1 MIFIFLIDSEVVSE
15 SLVFSLCCL
24 YGCFDLCCDCLILD
38 FSTGCLFHS
47 WALKLLN
54 FLIGSSNN
62 KDMTENLEEKK
73 SYYKSVSSMPTT
85 FFILKWTEDSRW
97 SENEVHIGKI
107 FTVGLQMVYKLH
119 TGLAYASDLETTFT
133 VNIAKV
139 GWLFFPSCSLRFK
152 QNVRE
157 KRKLRSLL
165 TS

>member
-73 SYYKSVSSMPTT
+73 ELLQICQLYANNIFYFEMNRGFSV
-85 FFILKWTEDSRW
+85 K
-97 SENEVHIGKI
+97 
-107 FTVGLQMVYKLH
+107 
-119 TGLAYASDLETTFT
+119 
-133 VNIAKV
+133 
-139 GWLFFPSCSLRFK
+139 
-152 QNVRE
+152 
-157 KRKLRSLL
+157 
-165 TS
+165 